1 MNLWDDQVTGKF
13 HAGLYKNQ
21 SHPPVLVIDLQ
32 QEKQFSYVC
41 DVLSQEEFL
50 RVRRVASYY
59 TELVLNTVGD
69 ATELDPGILDYS
81 SCSLDVSVDVEEP
94 SNDTMVEID
103 NSPVWSLL
111 FTRVVKGLSEVDKL
125 SVLVDK
131 ESEQIIWRKRV
142 EPTK

>member
-13 HAGLYKNQ
+13 HAGLYTNK
-21 SHPPVLVIDLQ
+21 SHPPVLVIDLHK
-32 QEKQFSYVC
+32 EKQFSYVC
-41 DVLSQEEFL
+41 DVLSREEFL

-69 ATELDPGILDYS
+69 AIELDPGILDYS
-81 SCSLDVSVDVEEP
+81 SCSLDVSIDVEEP

-111 FTRVVKGLSEVDKL
+111 FTRVVSGLTEVDKL

-131 ESEQIIWRKRV
+131 VSEQIIWRKRV